1 MQIKLDKTVLLV
13 AATKALSEIKKQ
25 NDPPMIECDLQEIVD
40 LLSSK
45 NSKFIQSVSL
55 DSYEYSLIEP
65 FLEDI

>member
-1 MQIKLDKTVLLV
+1 MEIKLDKTVLLV
-13 AATKALSEIKKQ
+13 AATKALAKLD
-25 NDPPMIECDLQEIVD
+25 NDYDIYAENTLQEIVD